1 MRSTLIQRW
10 LDHPWQARLVFLALA
25 ALLWAGLQAAAPQL
39 LGKLQEHGRDLLW
52 RSNASTA
59 PEQRVVFVDIDDAS
73 LQAIG
78 PWPWPRATVADL
90 SQALDRAGVAL
101 KLFDIVFPDAR
112 PGDAQL
118 ASALSA
124 PGAAPSVLAQVFA
137 LRGETQLRLGTPAG
151 ALPSLGCQ
159 TPATPAQGVLAN
171 HATLAHSAAAVGHV
185 TPTLDGDGSVRR
197 IAALVCMDGQT
208 YPTLALAGLTT
219 QAQGMPQ
226 LQPGQRWHE
235 PAWRLTLP
243 GLDGLDI
250 GLDAQG
256 QLRVPYGTAR
266 SSLLRISASD
276 LLGGHWPQGLAPDAL
291 QGAWVIVGA
300 SAFGLADIVPIA
312 LGEAVSGSEVHLQLL
327 LGMIDGRIP
336 YSPQGQ
342 GALLALVTLAALGA
356 LLALSARSRHVWV
369 LPVASSALILGLLG
383 LQAWAQLAQ
392 HWMLDALSPALLI
405 ALGGA
410 MLTLGEQAR
419 TQLEKQRIYNNLASY
434 VTAPVAEKIALQ
446 APTDAIQ
453 ARRCELT
460 VLAVD
465 LKNFARYCQSCSPE
479 DAATTLHRFF
489 ASASALIE
497 AHGGM
502 VEELWGDSLL
512 AVFNGE
518 RPCADHPQAAIAA
531 ARAIWQQC
539 SAQLPNTQALGI
551 EPLSLGL
558 GLESGQAMI
567 GSFGAAQRRVH
578 TVLGP
583 VVTSALE
590 LRSLTP
596 ELAYPLLLGPGLAQR
611 LGVQP
616 GNPHIDHIEI
626 KHLGQFL
633 LPGLLQPSS
642 VYTLRHLLQPG
653 DAAEQRTIAYLQ
665 QHRLHPHQPD
675 SHASTAHTG

>member
-1 MRSTLIQRW
+1 MGALSMRHTLVQRW
-10 LDHPWQARLVFLALA
+10 LDHPWQARLVLLALA
-25 ALLWAGLQAAAPQL
+25 ALLWAGLHAAAPQL

-52 RSNASTA
+52 RSSASTA
-59 PEQRVVFVDIDDAS
+59 PEQRVVFIDIDDAS

-90 SQALDRAGVAL
+90 SQALDRAGVGL
-101 KLFDIVFPDAR
+101 KLFDVVFPDAR

-151 ALPSLGCQ
+151 AWPSLGCQ
-159 TPATPAQGVLAN
+159 TPATPAQGVIAN
-171 HATLAHSAAAVGHV
+171 HATLAHSAAATGHV

-197 IAALVCMDGQT
+197 IAALVCLDGRT
-208 YPTLALAGLTT
+208 YPTLALAGLAT
-219 QAQGMPQ
+219 QASAAAQ
-226 LQPGQRWHE
+226 LQPGQHWYE
-235 PAWRLTLP
+235 PAWRITLP
-243 GLDGLDI
+243 GLEGLDI
-250 GLDAQG
+250 ALDAQG
-256 QLRVPYGTAR
+256 HVRVPYHTAR
-266 SSLLRISASD
+266 SSLLRISAAD
-276 LLGGHWPQGLAPDAL
+276 LLGGRWPAGLAPDAL
-291 QGAWVIVGA
+291 QGAWVIIGA

-312 LGEAVSGSEVHLQLL
+312 LGEAVSGSEVHMQLL

-336 YSPQGQ
+336 YTPQGQ
-342 GALLALVTLAALGA
+342 GGLLALIACLALGS
-356 LLALSARSRHVWV
+356 LLALSARSSRQVWV

-392 HWMLDALSPALLI
+392 HWMLDTLSPAALI
-405 ALGGA
+405 ALSA
-410 MLTLGEQAR
+410 ALLTLGEQAR
-419 TQLEKQRIYNNLASY
+419 TQLEKQRIYTNLASY

-460 VLAVD
+460 VLTVD
-465 LKNFARYCQSCSPE
+465 LKNFARYCQACSPE
-479 DAATTLHRFF
+479 DTAATLHRFF
-489 ASASALIE
+489 ASASTLIE

-502 VEELWGDSLL
+502 VEEMWGDSLL

-558 GLESGQAMI
+558 GLDSGHAMI

-583 VVTSALE
+583 VVTSALQ

-616 GNPHIDHIEI
+616 GNPHIDHIDI

-653 DAAEQRTIAYLQ
+653 DAAEQRTIAYLR
-665 QHRLHPHQPD
+665 QHP
-675 SHASTAHTG
+675 TAPAAHSG

>member
-52 RSNASTA
+52 RTNASTA
-59 PEQRVVFVDIDDAS
+59 PEQRVVFIDIDDAS

-159 TPATPAQGVLAN
+159 TPATPAQGVIAN
-171 HATLAHSAAAVGHV
+171 HATLAHSAAATGHV

-197 IAALVCMDGQT
+197 IAALVCLDGRT
-208 YPTLALAGLTT
+208 YPTLALAGLAT
-219 QAQGMPQ
+219 QASAAAQ
-226 LQPGQRWHE
+226 LQPGQHWYE
-235 PAWRLTLP
+235 PAWRITLP
-243 GLDGLDI
+243 GLEGLDI
-250 GLDAQG
+250 ALDAQG
-256 QLRVPYGTAR
+256 QVRVPYHTAR
-266 SSLLRISASD
+266 SSLLRISAAD
-276 LLGGHWPQGLAPDAL
+276 LLGGRWPAGLAPDAL

-312 LGEAVSGSEVHLQLL
+312 LGEAVSGSEVHMQLL

-336 YSPQGQ
+336 YTPQGQ
-342 GALLALVTLAALGA
+342 GGLLALITCLALGS
-356 LLALSARSRHVWV
+356 LLALSARSSRQVWV

-419 TQLEKQRIYNNLASY
+419 TQLEKQRIYTNLASY

-460 VLAVD
+460 VLTVD

-489 ASASALIE
+489 ASASTLIE

-502 VEELWGDSLL
+502 VEEMWGDSLL

-558 GLESGQAMI
+558 GLDSGHAMI

-583 VVTSALE
+583 VVTSALQ

-616 GNPHIDHIEI
+616 GNPHIDHIDI

-653 DAAEQRTIAYLQ
+653 DAAEQRTIAYLR
-665 QHRLHPHQPD
+665 QHP
-675 SHASTAHTG
+675 TAPAAYSG